1 MPLPFIP
8 LIISGITSFFG
19 KRQEIKAGQ
28 VQNKMDLARA
38 VTEAKIKIVQ
48 SSQDADIKWENTA
61 MDNAG
66 WKDEFLTII
75 ISIPLV
81 LSFFPNYAHFVTQ
94 GFVALSEVPSWYQA
108 AVGTM
113 IGSAFGVRQFTK
125 FMGLKKGG

>member
-8 LIISGITSFFG
+8 LIISGITSFLS

-28 VQNKMDLARA
+28 VKNKLDLDRA
-38 VTEAKIKIVQ
+38 VTESKIKIVQ
-48 SSQDADIKWENTA
+48 TSKEGDIKWENTA

-66 WKDEFLTII
+66 WRDSFLTVI

-81 LSFFPNYAHFVTQ
+81 MSFFPSYAHYVTE
-94 GFVALSEVPSWYQA
+94 GFVALSDVPTWYQA